1 MGFIVTFVSSE
12 WAVGRRKVRR
22 SDVFDEFNSLA
33 LYVWKSILVESL

>member
-1 MGFIVTFVSSE
+1 MGDGVE
-12 WAVGRRKVRR
+12 GMRR

>member
-1 MGFIVTFVSSE
+1 MEGM
-12 WAVGRRKVRR
+12 RR